1 MRGAIPHRQANCALV
16 DVTSVSVAWPI
27 VTGIPMIAV
36 RKRRTASDLFDFLF
50 IFIFFF
56 RSFRDP
62 TALRSSVFIPVLS
75 LVKRRVC
82 AREDFLNLF
91 HAFCLHMKMAVFI
104 FLPILRKKRN
114 LITFNNFPRDK
125 MKGGH
130 VIFFTSRVEESGF
143 H

>member
-56 RSFRDP
+56 SAYFAIQLLFEVPFFRWFCRWLND
-62 TALRSSVFIPVLS
+62 VF
-75 LVKRRVC
+75 
-82 AREDFLNLF
+82 ARE
-91 HAFCLHMKMAVFI
+91 KI
-104 FLPILRKKRN
+104 FLIY
-114 LITFNNFPRDK
+114 
-125 MKGGH
+125 
-130 VIFFTSRVEESGF
+130 FTLFVCI
-143 H
+143 

>member
-56 RSFRDP
+56 PLISRSNCSSKFR
-62 TALRSSVFIPVLS
+62 
-75 LVKRRVC
+75 
-82 AREDFLNLF
+82 
-91 HAFCLHMKMAVFI
+91 FCPDIVV
-104 FLPILRKKRN
+104 
-114 LITFNNFPRDK
+114 
-125 MKGGH
+125 G
-130 VIFFTSRVEESGF
+130 
-143 H
+143 

>member
-56 RSFRDP
+56 FRLFRDP
-62 TALRSSVFIPVLS
+62 TALRSSVFSLVLS

-104 FLPILRKKRN
+104 FLPILRKKKK
-114 LITFNNFPRDK
+114 FNNF
-125 MKGGH
+125 
-130 VIFFTSRVEESGF
+130 
-143 H
+143 